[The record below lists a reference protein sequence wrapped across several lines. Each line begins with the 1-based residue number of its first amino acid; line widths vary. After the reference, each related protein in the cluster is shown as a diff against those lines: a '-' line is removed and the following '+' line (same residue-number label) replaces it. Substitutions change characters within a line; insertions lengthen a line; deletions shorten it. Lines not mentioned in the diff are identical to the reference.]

1 MEVSIVIVNYNVK
14 QLLLD
19 CIGSIYSY
27 FKCFTFEIIVVDN
40 NSYDGSADALKSVY
54 PNVSIISNRDNVGF
68 SEANNQGMK
77 AAKGDYI
84 FLLNPDTFLIDDSI
98 CKLID
103 FVKEKGGNVIV
114 GPKLLNNDKS
124 LQYSA
129 WKDKTLSVMFQ
140 ETFRIY
146 RSAYKVEQFTSPQI
160 VDVVSGAAML
170 FRKEVVEKIGYFDND
185 IFWQDDFD
193 YCYRA
198 RNAGISIYYFP
209 NASLVHYVRQS
220 ADKNL
225 NIYYANFIISNLRLY
240 KKHHS
245 KFEIFLAFIFTL
257 FHLVGYT
264 VFLLLLSPFSKTYR
278 KKVIPYF
285 YTFGKFMAYLFTG
298 RVSLT

>member
-1 MEVSIVIVNYNVK
+1 TYPEVVI
-14 QLLLD
+14 
-19 CIGSIYSY
+19 IR
-27 FKCFTFEIIVVDN
+27 
-40 NSYDGSADALKSVY
+40 
-54 PNVSIISNRDNVGF
+54 NRTNAGF

-77 AAKGDYI
+77 MARANYLL
-84 FLLNPDTFLIDDSI
+84 LLNPDTYLIDSSI

-103 FVKEKGGNVIV
+103 FVKEKGNNVLA
-114 GPKLLNNDKS
+114 GPKLLNNDRS

-140 ETFRIY
+140 EAFRIY
-146 RSAYKVEQFTSPQI
+146 RSAYKVEQFTSPEI

-170 FRKEVVEKIGYFDND
+170 FPKAVVEKIGYFDND

-198 RNAGISIYYFP
+198 RNAGITIYYFP
-209 NASLVHYVRQS
+209 EASIVHYVRQS
-220 ADKNL
+220 ADKNP
-225 NIYYANFIISNLRLY
+225 NIFYANFIISNLRLY

-245 KFEIFLAFIFTL
+245 KFEIFLAFIFTW

-264 VFLLLLSPFSKTYR
+264 VFLLILSPFSKTYR

-285 YTFGKFMAYLFTG
+285 YTFRKFMTYLFTG